1 MPGWVLI
8 AIIVLVGAASALQ
21 PGMNA
26 RMSTAAGNPWSAA
39 FINFLIG
46 LVALFIVALA
56 TRAPIPQASKLAAV
70 PWWAWFGGI
79 FGAALVG
86 FALIAAPRLGAVVLV
101 LALVAGQVIG
111 SIFADRYGLV
121 GFEKRDISPIR
132 ILGVTLVVAG
142 LLVTRLDRQSAKD
155 ADAPPPPETSGS

>member
-26 RMSTAAGNPWSAA
+26 RMGQAAGNPWSAA
-39 FINFLIG
+39 CINFLIG

-56 TRAPIPQASKLAAV
+56 TRAPIPQASKLASV

-111 SIFADRYGLV
+111 SVLADRYGLV
-121 GFEKRDISPIR
+121 GFEKRDAD
-132 ILGVTLVVAG
+132 LAQG
-142 LLVTRLDRQSAKD
+142 RLDVVLAERALLGQAVED
-155 ADAPPPPETSGS
+155 AGEAF